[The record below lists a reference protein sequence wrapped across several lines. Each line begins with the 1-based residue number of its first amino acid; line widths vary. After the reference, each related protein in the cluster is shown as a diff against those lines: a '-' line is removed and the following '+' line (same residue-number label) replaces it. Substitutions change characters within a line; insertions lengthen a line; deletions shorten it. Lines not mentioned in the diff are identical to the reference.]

1 MAKGKDQPIVSVI
14 VVEHPI
20 SNKSTNAFILI
31 I

>member
-1 MAKGKDQPIVSVI
+1 MAKGKDQPIVSLI
-14 VVEHPI
+14 VEHPI

>member
-1 MAKGKDQPIVSVI
+1 MAKGKDQPVVLVV

-20 SNKSTNAFILI
+20 YNKSTNAFILI